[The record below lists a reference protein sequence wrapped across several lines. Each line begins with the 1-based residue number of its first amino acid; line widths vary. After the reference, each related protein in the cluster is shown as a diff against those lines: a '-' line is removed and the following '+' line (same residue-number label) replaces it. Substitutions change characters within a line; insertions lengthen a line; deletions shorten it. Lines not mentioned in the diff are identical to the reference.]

1 MKIINIT
8 CPCCNKSVQ
17 VILSSHIDTGDV
29 KVTGVFL
36 NEENDES
43 NIISDNDLLSK
54 YNICL
59 GESEVNY
66 G

>member
-1 MKIINIT
+1 MKKINIT

-17 VILSSHIDTGDV
+17 VILSSYMDTGDV

-36 NEENDES
+36 NEENDDS

>member
-1 MKIINIT
+1 MKLNIT

-17 VILSSHIDTGDV
+17 VILSSHMDTGDV

-36 NEENDES
+36 NEENDDS

>member
-1 MKIINIT
+1 MKLNIT

-36 NEENDES
+36 NEENDDL

>member
-1 MKIINIT
+1 MKLNIT

-17 VILSSHIDTGDV
+17 VILSSHMDTGDV

-36 NEENDES
+36 NEENDDS
-43 NIISDNDLLSK
+43 NIIYDNDLLSK

>member
-1 MKIINIT
+1 MKLNIT

>member
-1 MKIINIT
+1 MKKINIT

-36 NEENDES
+36 NEENDDS

-54 YNICL
+54 YNICF
-59 GESEVNY
+59 GESEVLNR
-66 G
+66 

>member
-1 MKIINIT
+1 MKKINIT

-17 VILSSHIDTGDV
+17 IILSSHIDTGDV

-36 NEENDES
+36 NEENDDS
-43 NIISDNDLLSK
+43 NIISDNELLSK

>member
-1 MKIINIT
+1 MKKINIT

-36 NEENDES
+36 NEENDDLDTNNQEELEKILAKTH
-43 NIISDNDLLSK
+43 NILF
-54 YNICL
+54 
-59 GESEVNY
+59 G
-66 G
+66 

>member
-1 MKIINIT
+1 MKLNIT

-36 NEENDES
+36 NEENDDS

-54 YNICL
+54 YNMCL

>member
-1 MKIINIT
+1 MKKINIT

-17 VILSSHIDTGDV
+17 VILSSHMDTGDV

-36 NEENDES
+36 NEGNDDLD
-43 NIISDNDLLSK
+43 IISDNDLLSK

>member
-1 MKIINIT
+1 MKKINIT

-36 NEENDES
+36 NEENDDLDTNNQEELEKILAEKH
-43 NIISDNDLLSK
+43 NILF
-54 YNICL
+54 
-59 GESEVNY
+59 G
-66 G
+66 

>member
-1 MKIINIT
+1 MKTINIT

-36 NEENDES
+36 NEENDDLDTNNQEELEKILAEKH
-43 NIISDNDLLSK
+43 NILF
-54 YNICL
+54 
-59 GESEVNY
+59 G
-66 G
+66 

>member
-1 MKIINIT
+1 MKKINIT

-43 NIISDNDLLSK
+43 NIISDNDLFSK

>member
-1 MKIINIT
+1 MKLNIT

-17 VILSSHIDTGDV
+17 IILSSHIDTGDV

>member
-1 MKIINIT
+1 MKKLNIT

-36 NEENDES
+36 NEENDDLDTNNQEELEKILAKKH
-43 NIISDNDLLSK
+43 NILFR
-54 YNICL
+54 
-59 GESEVNY
+59 
-66 G
+66 

>member
-1 MKIINIT
+1 MKKLNIT

-36 NEENDES
+36 NEENDDS

>member
-1 MKIINIT
+1 MKTINIT

-17 VILSSHIDTGDV
+17 IILSSHIDTGDV

-43 NIISDNDLLSK
+43 NIISDNDLLGK

>member
-1 MKIINIT
+1 MKLNIT

-17 VILSSHIDTGDV
+17 VILSSHMDTGDV

-36 NEENDES
+36 NEENDDS

-54 YNICL
+54 YNICF

>member
-1 MKIINIT
+1 MKKINII

-36 NEENDES
+36 NEENDDLDTNNQEELEKILAEKH
-43 NIISDNDLLSK
+43 NILF
-54 YNICL
+54 
-59 GESEVNY
+59 G
-66 G
+66 

>member
-1 MKIINIT
+1 MKTINIT

-17 VILSSHIDTGDV
+17 VILSSHMDTGDV

>member
-1 MKIINIT
+1 MKINIT

-17 VILSSHIDTGDV
+17 VILSSHMDTGDV

-36 NEENDES
+36 NEENDDS

>member
-1 MKIINIT
+1 MKLNIT

-36 NEENDES
+36 NEENDDS
-43 NIISDNDLLSK
+43 NTISDNDLLSK

>member
-1 MKIINIT
+1 MKLNIT

-36 NEENDES
+36 NEENDDLDTNNQEELEKILAVKH
-43 NIISDNDLLSK
+43 NILF
-54 YNICL
+54 
-59 GESEVNY
+59 G
-66 G
+66 

>member
-1 MKIINIT
+1 MKLNIT

-17 VILSSHIDTGDV
+17 VILSSHIDTSDV

-36 NEENDES
+36 NEENDEL

>member
-1 MKIINIT
+1 MKLNIT

-36 NEENDES
+36 NEENDDLNTNNQEELEKILAEKH
-43 NIISDNDLLSK
+43 NILF
-54 YNICL
+54 
-59 GESEVNY
+59 G
-66 G
+66 

>member
-1 MKIINIT
+1 M
-8 CPCCNKSVQ
+8 
-17 VILSSHIDTGDV
+17 DTGDV

-36 NEENDES
+36 NEENDDS